1 MSEARKKINA
11 KDILDRMRPAAGD
24 GGMALANAFIHAY
37 GAIGRGVRG
46 WDAIAYL
53 TDQAQSGKIFIEK
66 DNWIYQ
72 DSENRRRV
80 LGGAGD
86 KVLSGIVQLS
96 MLLHNQPFRKIGRT
110 ELDNDELAQKLKDS
124 ARKVLIELSK
134 R

>member
-1 MSEARKKINA
+1 MSEARKGVNA
-11 KDILDRMRPAAGD
+11 KGILDRMKPVAGD

-53 TDQAQSGKIFIEK
+53 TDQTQSGKIFIEEGSWVYR
-66 DNWIYQ
+66 DN
-72 DSENRRRV
+72 ENRRRV

-96 MLLHNQPFRKIGRT
+96 MLLHNKPFRKIGRT
-110 ELDNDELAQKLKDS
+110 ELDHDELAQKLKAS
-124 ARKVLIELSK
+124 ARKVLVELSK

>member
-1 MSEARKKINA
+1 MAEARKRTNA
-11 KDILDRMRPAAGD
+11 KDILDRMKPVAGD

-53 TDQAQSGKIFIEK
+53 TDQAHDGKIFIEGNDWVYR
-66 DNWIYQ
+66 DN
-72 DSENRRRV
+72 ENRRRV

-96 MLLHNQPFRKIGRT
+96 MLLHNQPFRKIGRA
-110 ELDNDELAQKLKDS
+110 ELDKDELAQKLKES
-124 ARKVLIELSK
+124 ARKVLVELSK